1 MNMFEGQEKKKIMKD
16 IPKDK
21 PTIHKKFLW
30 KPAENIPN

>member
-1 MNMFEGQEKKKIMKD
+1 MNMFKGQEEIMKD
-16 IPKDK
+16 ILRDK